1 MFIAKNYSRK
11 ITGYLVAVPYFIAY
25 VLTILASNIT
35 LLYIARIFAGI
46 GTGATTVFCPLYVTE
61 ISEDKIRGTLGSF
74 YVLICGFGILAIY
87 IFGAYLSYYVTCY
100 ILIAIMV
107 VYLVTFYFIPE
118 TPVYLINH
126 IHFSDARKSLNWL
139 RGSNCD
145 VIEQEMCRLKSSLEK
160 KEEGSKSI
168 SIKEMLQN
176 RSIRIALLISLFLVT
191 NLQFSGPLAILSYTV
206 TIFKDAGSDLSA
218 NTSTII
224 IAFLQIVGNLF
235 ATVLLDRAG
244 RKILLIISNI
254 AIILSLTGLGIYFY
268 CKMNGIDI
276 SKITWIPLLCLSI
289 YILFFALGVSPVPF
303 IMIPELFLPEA
314 REMAIAISLTVMW
327 FLAFLATK
335 LFTTIS
341 DIFGLYGL
349 NIASLVHGVG
359 IGWPSPIIPILQSE
373 TSPIGRA
380 VTNEE
385 ASWLSAI
392 ICLGSMF
399 NIPIYY
405 LIVNKC
411 SRKFTGYL
419 VAVPY
424 AIAYILVIC
433 ANNVTMLYIA
443 RFFAGMG
450 TGATTLFCPLYVTE
464 ISENSVR
471 GALGS
476 LYVLISYVGVL
487 FVYICAS
494 YTTYYVTSY
503 LILAVTALYLIAFFF
518 MPESPSY
525 LVQISNLEAA
535 EKNLKWLRGDDNVV
549 KVELDKLTAAF
560 KERQNES
567 EQFSIKEI
575 FSSRGTRKAY
585 VIAFLL
591 AANLQLS
598 APIATLSYTVST
610 FQAAGSDMSPNLSS
624 IIVSLL
630 QILGTSV
637 STLLLDRAGR
647 KVLLGISNFCLILC
661 LTTNGAYFF
670 CKSNGIEVSN
680 VSWIPLLCLSVY
692 VISLGIGVA
701 PIPFLM
707 VPEMFLP
714 RARSLAVCVSLTWM
728 WFIAFLVTKFYANVS
743 ELFGLYSCYWLFAA
757 FCFIGLLMTIFV
769 YPETKNKSIENIF
782 EELDGGEKSSKK
794 YDVSNSK

>member
-1 MFIAKNYSRK
+1 MDIYKCKTDPSLIIITDSFTFPTRPFLALVMAIAPTVTKHANFVTITSFVHGAGLGWLSPFAPILQSELSPIGTKISTEEGSWIGSLLSLGAMFGTPLYMFIAKNYSRK

-126 IHFSDARKSLNWL
+126 MHFSDARKSLNWL

-235 ATVLLDRAG
+235 ATVLLDRA
-244 RKILLIISNI
+244 
-254 AIILSLTGLGIYFY
+254 
-268 CKMNGIDI
+268 
-276 SKITWIPLLCLSI
+276 
-289 YILFFALGVSPVPF
+289 V
-303 IMIPELFLPEA
+303 
-314 REMAIAISLTVMW
+314 
-327 FLAFLATK
+327 
-335 LFTTIS
+335 
-341 DIFGLYGL
+341 

-794 YDVSNSK
+794 YD